1 MLGSVITAMVT
12 PFRADG
18 AVDFER
24 FRELATYLVENG
36 SDGLVVCGTT
46 GESPTLSDAEKLDLF
61 RVAVDEVG
69 GRATVIAGTGTYD
82 TGHSAALTKEAT
94 KLGVDAILVVTPYY
108 NKPPQRAIVRHF
120 EEIAGATHLPVVAY
134 NIPGRVVINIES
146 ETIARLAEIENVVAV
161 KQAHDDREQARF
173 IAEETR
179 LDLYS
184 GDDPNTFAFLELG
197 GVGVVS
203 VTAHLWGPQIAEMI
217 RRPPRRRRRG
227 RAGAARGAA
236 AGLRP
241 PADPDEPDPDQGGA
255 QPHGPRG
262 RRTPAADGRAGRER
276 ARADPLLSRAVGAS
290 RSRVGVA
297 ALDSAPMGEC
307 RIIPLGGLGEVGK
320 NMTVYEADGAI
331 VVVDAGLAFP
341 RDEHLGVDLVLPDF
355 SYLRDREQM
364 VRAVVLT
371 HGHEDHVGAL
381 PYLMREVRVPLVLA
395 TRLTLALV
403 KSKLD
408 EHGLLR
414 SAELRELAPGD
425 EPVELGP
432 FRLEFIRMAHSI
444 PDAAAVMLETP
455 GGRCVHT
462 GDYKLDHTPVDGQRT
477 DVGRLAEIG
486 SRGVD
491 LLLGDSTNAERA
503 GVTESERVVG
513 EAFRQIFPSREG
525 RILVSS
531 FASNVHRM
539 QQAADVGVDCGR
551 KVAFVGRSMRK
562 NANIARSLGYMDV
575 PEEAILRP
583 HELAELPRGEQL
595 ILCTGSQG
603 EPMSAM
609 TRIAYNDHP
618 AVSVEAGDTVIIS
631 AKPIPGNEL
640 RVHDAINR
648 LAKMGAEVLHEDNAP
663 VHVSGHGKAE
673 ELRTMIGLLRPKA
686 VMPVH
691 GEFRMLAAHAQLARE
706 GGVPDD
712 RIVMAENGSVV
723 ELRDGVTRIV
733 GEVEAGMTFVDG
745 LGVGDVH
752 DVALRDR
759 RKLSEDGI
767 LIVVATLAAQDGGGL
782 TAPPELIARGFGE
795 GAEPLLEE
803 LREEANR
810 VLRELLADDV
820 TEIKLLQE
828 HLHDALG
835 GIVYDRTRRRPMV
848 LPVIV
853 EV

>member
-1 MLGSVITAMVT
+1 V
-12 PFRADG
+12 
-18 AVDFER
+18 
-24 FRELATYLVENG
+24 
-36 SDGLVVCGTT
+36 GL
-46 GESPTLSDAEKLDLF
+46 
-61 RVAVDEVG
+61 
-69 GRATVIAGTGTYD
+69 
-82 TGHSAALTKEAT
+82 
-94 KLGVDAILVVTPYY
+94 
-108 NKPPQRAIVRHF
+108 
-120 EEIAGATHLPVVAY
+120 
-134 NIPGRVVINIES
+134 
-146 ETIARLAEIENVVAV
+146 
-161 KQAHDDREQARF
+161 
-173 IAEETR
+173 
-179 LDLYS
+179 
-184 GDDPNTFAFLELG
+184 
-197 GVGVVS
+197 
-203 VTAHLWGPQIAEMI
+203 
-217 RRPPRRRRRG
+217 
-227 RAGAARGAA
+227 
-236 AGLRP
+236 
-241 PADPDEPDPDQGGA
+241 
-255 QPHGPRG
+255 
-262 RRTPAADGRAGRER
+262 
-276 ARADPLLSRAVGAS
+276 
-290 RSRVGVA
+290 
-297 ALDSAPMGEC
+297 C
-307 RIIPLGGLGEVGK
+307 RIVPLGGLGEVGK
-320 NMTVYEADGAI
+320 NMTVYEAEDSI

-355 SYLRDREQM
+355 SYLREREQM
-364 VRAVVLT
+364 IRAVVLT

-381 PYLMREVRVPLVLA
+381 PYLMREVRVPLVIA

-414 SAELRELAPGD
+414 SAELRELMPGD
-425 EPVELGP
+425 DPVQLGP
-432 FRLEFIRMAHSI
+432 FRIELVRMAHSI
-444 PDAAAVMLETP
+444 PDAAAVVLETP
-455 GGRCVHT
+455 GGLCVHT

-477 DVGRLAEIG
+477 DVGRLAEVG

-491 LLLGDSTNAERA
+491 LLLGDSTNAERP
-503 GVTESERVVG
+503 GVTQSERVVG
-513 EAFRQIFPSREG
+513 EAFRQLFPRRTG

-539 QQAADVGVDCGR
+539 QQAADVGLDCGR

-562 NANIARSLGYMDV
+562 NANIARNLGYMDI
-575 PEEAILRP
+575 PDDAILNP
-583 HELAELPRGEQL
+583 KDLAELPRDQQL

-609 TRIAYNDHP
+609 TRIAYNDH
-618 AVSVEAGDTVIIS
+618 AVKVERGDTVIIS

-673 ELRTMIGLLRPKA
+673 ELRTMIGLTRPRA
-686 VMPVH
+686 VMPMH

-723 ELRDGVTRIV
+723 ELRDGVPAIV
-733 GEVEAGMTFVDG
+733 GEVDAGVTFVDG

-759 RKLSEDGI
+759 RKLAEDGVV
-767 LIVVATLAAQDGGGL
+767 IVVATLAAQDGGGL
-782 TAPPELIARGFGE
+782 TAAPELITRGFGE
-795 GAEPLLEE
+795 GAEPLVDE
-803 LREEANR
+803 LREEAAR
-810 VLRELLADDV
+810 VLEELLGDDV

-835 GIVYDRTRRRPMV
+835 KVVYDRTRRRPMV

>member
-1 MLGSVITAMVT
+1 M
-12 PFRADG
+12 G
-18 AVDFER
+18 A
-24 FRELATYLVENG
+24 
-36 SDGLVVCGTT
+36 
-46 GESPTLSDAEKLDLF
+46 
-61 RVAVDEVG
+61 
-69 GRATVIAGTGTYD
+69 
-82 TGHSAALTKEAT
+82 
-94 KLGVDAILVVTPYY
+94 
-108 NKPPQRAIVRHF
+108 
-120 EEIAGATHLPVVAY
+120 
-134 NIPGRVVINIES
+134 
-146 ETIARLAEIENVVAV
+146 
-161 KQAHDDREQARF
+161 
-173 IAEETR
+173 
-179 LDLYS
+179 
-184 GDDPNTFAFLELG
+184 
-197 GVGVVS
+197 
-203 VTAHLWGPQIAEMI
+203 
-217 RRPPRRRRRG
+217 
-227 RAGAARGAA
+227 
-236 AGLRP
+236 
-241 PADPDEPDPDQGGA
+241 
-255 QPHGPRG
+255 
-262 RRTPAADGRAGRER
+262 
-276 ARADPLLSRAVGAS
+276 
-290 RSRVGVA
+290 
-297 ALDSAPMGEC
+297 C
-307 RIIPLGGLGEVGK
+307 RIVPLGGLGEVGK

-414 SAELRELAPGD
+414 SAELRELMPGD
-425 EPVELGP
+425 EPVEVGP
-432 FRLEFIRMAHSI
+432 FTLELVRMAHSI
-444 PDAAAVMLETP
+444 PDAAAVVLETP

-551 KVAFVGRSMRK
+551 RVAFVGRSMRK
-562 NANIARSLGYMDV
+562 NANIARTLGYMDV
-575 PEEAILRP
+575 PEDAILRP
-583 HELAELPRGEQL
+583 QQLAELPRGEQL

-618 AVSVEAGDTVIIS
+618 AVRVEAGDTVIIS

-663 VHVSGHGKAE
+663 VHVSGHARAE
-673 ELRTMIGLLRPKA
+673 ELRTIISLLRPSA
-686 VMPVH
+686 VMPMH

-706 GGVPDD
+706 GGVPED
-712 RIVMAENGSVV
+712 RIVLAENGTVV
-723 ELRDGVTRIV
+723 ELLDGVASIV
-733 GEVEAGMTFVDG
+733 GEVEAGVTFVDG

-782 TAPPELIARGFGE
+782 TASPELIVRGFGE
-795 GAEPLLEE
+795 GAEPLLDE
-803 LREEANR
+803 LREEADR
-810 VLRELLADDV
+810 VLRELLAEDV

-835 GIVYDRTRRRPMV
+835 GVVYDRTRRRPMV